1 MMPLT
6 FSITWQKITG
16 KGMENVVEMS
26 GKVLE
31 FPLPLPPKIV
41 ATLYCV

>member
-1 MMPLT
+1 
-6 FSITWQKITG
+6 
-16 KGMENVVEMS
+16 MENVVEMS

-31 FPLPLPPKIV
+31 FPLPLPKKIV